1 MDTEAIT
8 VWPWIPNTVNRHYAY
23 DYFSFHSDYEM
34 RNAFNF
40 AWFSNRV
47 HLKILSMEM
56 GFLSQLKEDV
66 NPTIGVISFLKSK
79 V

>member
-23 DYFSFHSDYEM
+23 DYFSFRSFNEM
-34 RNAFNF
+34 RMTVTF
-40 AWFSNRV
+40 AWLFNRV
-47 HLKILSMEM
+47 RLKILNMGI
-56 GFLSQLKEDV
+56 GFLSQWKEDV
-66 NPTIGVISFLKSK
+66 NPTMGIISFLRSK